1 MTSGLVCVID
11 DDPSVR
17 NAVGRLLRSGRRE
30 VETYASAVEFLQH
43 DLPSRP
49 ACIVVDL
56 QMPGMSGLALQKLLL
71 QHRETMPFVFISGD
85 ADVQSSVRAMKGGAV
100 DFLTKPF
107 DEDELLDAV
116 GAALLRA
123 EEAQIR
129 NDALERDRALFDSL
143 TPKEREVC
151 LRVAKG
157 MLNKQIGCEL
167 GTTEKTVKVQRGRA
181 MQKLGTQ
188 SVADLV
194 RLIERLRSSG
204 HL

>member
-1 MTSGLVCVID
+1 
-11 DDPSVR
+11 
-17 NAVGRLLRSGRRE
+17 
-30 VETYASAVEFLQH
+30 VEFLQH

-49 ACIVVDL
+49 ACLVVDL
-56 QMPGMSGLALQKLLL
+56 QMAGMSGLALQKLLL
-71 QHRETMPFVFISGD
+71 QHRETMPIVFISGD
-85 ADVQSSVRAMKGGAV
+85 ADVQSSVRAMKAGAV

-123 EEAQIR
+123 EEAQSR
-129 NDALERDRALFDSL
+129 NDALERDRAMFDSL
-143 TPKEREVC
+143 TPREREVC
-151 LRVAKG
+151 LRIAKG

-181 MQKLGTQ
+181 MQKLGAQ

-204 HL
+204 HLIASLSLSRN